1 MSETPVLLPV
11 PDERSAPFFEGA
23 REGRLMLQRCSA
35 CECWL
40 YPVRSRC
47 PDCGSRALEWSAASG
62 RGVVYSHGVLHRAP
76 PGLWHDAPLTLA
88 VVELAEGV
96 RISSNLVY
104 AEGSRVHAGM
114 PVEVA
119 FEPLSDG
126 ISLPV
131 FRPAER

>member
-1 MSETPVLLPV
+1 MSEAPALLPV

-23 REGRLMLQRCSA
+23 REGRLMLQRCTA
-35 CECWL
+35 CAGWL
-40 YPVRSRC
+40 YPVRTRC
-47 PDCGSRALEWSAASG
+47 PGCGSRALEWRAASG

-76 PGLWHDAPLTLA
+76 PGLRRAVPLTLA

-96 RISSNLVY
+96 RISSNLVD
-104 AEGSRVHAGM
+104 AEGTRVRAGM

-119 FEPLSDG
+119 FEPLSDE

-131 FRPAER
+131 FRPAES